1 LIETMLAA
9 HARLPIWVDDG
20 TWDGTAYHL
29 TAPELKL
36 MEDEYLPRLQQEKE
50 SR

>member
-1 LIETMLAA
+1 
-9 HARLPIWVDDG
+9 VGDG
-20 TWDGTAYHL
+20 TWDRAAYHL